1 MIVDLFSVPQIHK
14 IAGFFPAVLQI
25 AMNPEVQVPVRQAA
39 AIYLKNAVMRDWD
52 AKEPAPGQTLE
63 FSLHEQDKVVI
74 RDSIVDAV
82 VLAPDNLR
90 VHLGVCVNYIVKYD
104 FPGRWTGIVDKVSA
118 YLQMPDRTVW
128 PGTLFAL
135 YQLVKIFEYK
145 PEADRAPAD
154 DAMSL
159 LLPLLHARLVEL
171 LPDDAE
177 QSLLIQKQILKIF
190 YAFIQYH
197 LPQKLITREVF
208 LSWME
213 ALKQIVERDVPGRV
227 DQVDEDDRPYD
238 PAWKCKKW
246 ALRLLARVFERYGSP
261 GSVAKEFKSFA
272 DWYIKTFSQ
281 GIITALLKILD
292 QYGHSQYIAPRVL
305 QQTLNYITAA

>member
-1 MIVDLFSVPQIHK
+1 MQIHK
-14 IAGFFPAVLQI
+14 IAGFFPAVLQTV
-25 AMNPEVQVPVRQAA
+25 MNDAVEVPVRQAA

-52 AKEPAPGQTLE
+52 EKEVQAGQPLD
-63 FSLHEQDKVVI
+63 FALHEQDKVVI
-74 RDSIVDAV
+74 RDSVIDAV

-118 YLQMPDRTVW
+118 YLQMPDRAVW
-128 PGTLFAL
+128 PGALFAL

-145 PEADRAPAD
+145 AEADRVPAD
-154 DAMSL
+154 DAMAL
-159 LLPLLHARLVEL
+159 LLPLLQARLVEL
-171 LPDDAE
+171 LPDDSE
-177 QSLLIQKQILKIF
+177 QSLLIQKQVLKIF

-197 LPQKLITREVF
+197 LPQKLVTKEVF
-208 LSWME
+208 LCWME
-213 ALKQIVERDVPGRV
+213 ALKQVVERAVPVRV

-246 ALRLLARVFERYGSP
+246 ALHILARVFERYGSP

-272 DWYIKTFSQ
+272 DWYIRTFSL

-292 QYGHSQYIAPRVL
+292 QYGHSQYVAPRVL
-305 QQTLNYITAA
+305 QQTLNYVTAA